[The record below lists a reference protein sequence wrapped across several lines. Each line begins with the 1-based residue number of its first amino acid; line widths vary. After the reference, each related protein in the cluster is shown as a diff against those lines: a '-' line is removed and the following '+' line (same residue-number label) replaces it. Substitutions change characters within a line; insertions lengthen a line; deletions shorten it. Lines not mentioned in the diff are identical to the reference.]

1 MIKAVV
7 QFFIVTSDSIWSTR
21 SVR

>member
-7 QFFIVTSDSIWSTR
+7 QNTPTMSIWNK
-21 SVR
+21 